1 MTFEEFKELALN
13 PPEYEGV
20 KIYRLEVFGYY
31 DEWINEDD
39 DYGLVHAN
47 TSYYTSLERAQSAL
61 LPIYDSV
68 SKKGGLKIYCSLIYE
83 IPTGIDMRFA
93 KYTRVFSFDD
103 EGELID
109 HTLCAYPCGIN
120 DEKYEIFRGRDQGM
134 IRFQP
139 GDIVEVLTL
148 WEEQEPSVGTA
159 IITKTPPTIKDSWK
173 LYEQLGEL
181 FIDGIESDE
190 YWYLVGEHW
199 LAGYNSSTPSFLVF
213 KPHKA
218 VSEQRQKELL
228 EYYRNY
234 TGQAYWRQG
243 GSRLDEI
250 AQSAGGLSS
259 NMHPG
264 FKSLKPSDFDP
275 IYEGTEVVHIFGTAD
290 FNVENP
296 LETIF
301 ASIEERTGNTLSN
314 FSNFIIC
321 ISNTD
326 WHGKHLN
333 PKRISEWEKIIEEKL
348 PNSSNV
354 IWGERIMEGAMF
366 YRIDIVAYK
375 KYS

>member
-13 PPEYEGV
+13 PPEYGGG

-31 DEWINEDD
+31 DEWINEDGG
-39 DYGLVHAN
+39 YGLVHAN
-47 TSYYTSLERAQSAL
+47 TSYYTSLEEAQSAL

-68 SKKGGLKIYCSLIYE
+68 SKKDGLKIYCSLIYE

-93 KYTRVFSFDD
+93 KYSRVFSFDD

-120 DEKYEIFRGRDQGM
+120 EEKYEIFRGRDQSM

-148 WEEQEPSVGTA
+148 WEESAPSVVTA
-159 IITKTPPTIKDSWK
+159 IITKTPPTIKDSWE
-173 LYEQLGEL
+173 LYDQLGEL
-181 FIDGIESDE
+181 FVDGIESDE
-190 YWYLVGEHW
+190 YWYLIGEHW
-199 LAGYNSSTPSFLVF
+199 LAGHNSSTPSFLVF
-213 KPHKA
+213 KPHMPVAEK
-218 VSEQRQKELL
+218 RQKELL

-234 TGQAYWRQG
+234 KGQAYWRQG

-250 AQSAGGLSS
+250 AQSVGGLSS
-259 NMHPG
+259 NMCPG
-264 FKSLKPSDFDP
+264 FKSLTPSDFDP
-275 IYEGTEVVHIFGTAD
+275 IYEATEVVHVFGTAD
-290 FNVENP
+290 FFVENP
-296 LETIF
+296 LENIF
-301 ASIEERTGNTLSN
+301 ASIEERSGNVLSN
-314 FSNFIIC
+314 FSNFIIS

-348 PNSSNV
+348 HNPRNV
-354 IWGERIMEGAMF
+354 RWGERIMKGAMF
-366 YRIDIVAYK
+366 YKIDIVAYK
-375 KYS
+375 